1 MFSLTIC
8 RCILAG
14 SKIRIKN
21 SSFKVLLRSSKWLDS
36 FNIFEIV
43 LNRYFLIIEIAR
55 FISRFRW
62 HSIGDNCLCQHL
74 QFTNSFFCRQHISK
88 YWIKQQIKHSDCL
101 FSMTTF
107 QSNKINLC
115 GFKLSSVPFCIFLNK
130 KQVKVLFSG
139 KRCTNGYAL
148 RISAV
153 QLQLYKPMHFVEF
166 HFNFLSYMQWIVRS
180 FFSQTIANINYRTI

>member
-1 MFSLTIC
+1 M
-8 RCILAG
+8 AG

-21 SSFKVLLRSSKWLDS
+21 INFEVLLRSSKLLDS

-43 LNRYFLIIEIAR
+43 LNRNFLLSKSLISYQGFVDTKSEIIVCVNIY
-55 FISRFRW
+55 S
-62 HSIGDNCLCQHL
+62 SL
-74 QFTNSFFCRQHISK
+74 TVFFCRQHISK
-88 YWIKQQIKHSDCL
+88 YWIEQQIKHSDYL
-101 FSMTTF
+101 FSMTSF

-115 GFKLSSVPFCIFLNK
+115 GFKPSSVTFCIFLNK

-180 FFSQTIANINYRTI
+180 FFSQTIANIYYRTI